1 LGSKNKLK
9 RFKEN
14 EGFKNVYQPSREDLL
29 NDKFNLKGNWNRLAF
44 KNSNP
49 IVVELGCGKGEY
61 SVGLA
66 KMFSEKNFIGID
78 IKGDRIWKGAKI
90 SLSEKINNV
99 LFVRSQIELIENIF
113 SMDEISEIWIT
124 FPDPQIKYK
133 RNKHRLVNTDFLN
146 RYKNILIKNGIINL
160 KTDSKFLH
168 GYLIGLIQGLGHEII
183 YSNHDIY
190 NRSGAPIEVTTIQT
204 YYESLYLSEGKPITY
219 LKFRY
224 NS

>member
-1 LGSKNKLK
+1 MGSKNKLK

-14 EGFKNVYQPSREDLL
+14 EGFNNVFQPSREDLL
-29 NDKFNLKGNWNRLAF
+29 NDKFNLRGNWNRVVF
-44 KNSNP
+44 KNKNP

-61 SVGLA
+61 TLGLA
-66 KMFSEKNFIGID
+66 KMFPEKNFIGID
-78 IKGDRIWKGAKI
+78 IKGARFWKGAKT

-99 LFVRSQIELIENIF
+99 VFIRTQIELIENIF
-113 SMDEISEIWIT
+113 LMDEISEIWIT

-133 RNKHRLVNTDFLN
+133 RTKHRLVNMDFLN
-146 RYKNILIKNGIINL
+146 RYKNILIKGGIINL
-160 KTDSKFLH
+160 KTDSDFLH
-168 GYLIGLIQGLGHEII
+168 GYLIGLIQGMGHEII

-190 NRSGAPIEVTTIQT
+190 NCSGVPIEATVIQT
-204 YYESLYLSEGKPITY
+204 YYESLYLTEGKPITY

>member
-1 LGSKNKLK
+1 MGSKNKLK

-78 IKGDRIWKGAKI
+78 IKGDRIWKGAKT
-90 SLSEKINNV
+90 SLSDKINNV

-113 SMDEISEIWIT
+113 SMNEISEIWIT

-133 RNKHRLVNTDFLN
+133 RNKHRLVNMDFLN
-146 RYKNILIKNGIINL
+146 RYKNILINNGIINL

-168 GYLIGLIQGLGHEII
+168 GYLIGLIQGVGHEII

-190 NRSGAPIEVTTIQT
+190 NRSGAPTEVTTIQT
-204 YYESLYLSEGKPITY
+204 YY
-219 LKFRY
+219 
-224 NS
+224 

>member
-1 LGSKNKLK
+1 MGSKNKLK

-14 EGFKNVYQPSREDLL
+14 EGFNNVFQPSREDLL
-29 NDKFNLKGNWNRLAF
+29 NDKFNLRGNWNRLAF

-61 SVGLA
+61 TVGLA
-66 KMFSEKNFIGID
+66 KMFPEKNFIGID
-78 IKGDRIWKGAKI
+78 IKGARFWKGAKT

-99 LFVRSQIELIENIF
+99 VFVRTQIELIENIF
-113 SMDEISEIWIT
+113 LMDEISEIWIT

-133 RNKHRLVNTDFLN
+133 RTKHRLVNINFLN
-146 RYKNILIKNGIINL
+146 RYKNILIKGGIINL
-160 KTDSKFLH
+160 KTDSDFLH
-168 GYLIGLIQGLGHEII
+168 GYLIGLIQGMGHEII

-190 NRSGAPIEVTTIQT
+190 NSSGVPIEATAIQT
-204 YYESLYLSEGKPITY
+204 YYESLYLAEGKPITY

-224 NS
+224 ND

>member
-14 EGFKNVYQPSREDLL
+14 EGFNNVFQPSREDLL
-29 NDKFNLKGNWNRLAF
+29 NDKFNLRGNWNRLAF

-61 SVGLA
+61 TVGLA
-66 KMFSEKNFIGID
+66 KMFPEKNFIGID
-78 IKGDRIWKGAKI
+78 IKGARFWKGAKT

-99 LFVRSQIELIENIF
+99 VFVRTQIELIENIF
-113 SMDEISEIWIT
+113 LMDEISEIWIT

-133 RNKHRLVNTDFLN
+133 RTKHRLVNINFLN
-146 RYKNILIKNGIINL
+146 RYKNILIKGGIINL
-160 KTDSKFLH
+160 KTDSDFLH
-168 GYLIGLIQGLGHEII
+168 GYLIGLIQGMGHEII

-190 NRSGAPIEVTTIQT
+190 NSSEVPIEATAIQT
-204 YYESLYLSEGKPITY
+204 YYESLYLAEGKPITY

-224 NS
+224 ND

>member
-1 LGSKNKLK
+1 MGSKNKLK

-66 KMFSEKNFIGID
+66 KKKKEKNFIGID

-168 GYLIGLIQGLGHEII
+168 GYLIGLIQELLMLIGL
-183 YSNHDIY
+183 
-190 NRSGAPIEVTTIQT
+190 
-204 YYESLYLSEGKPITY
+204 
-219 LKFRY
+219 
-224 NS
+224 